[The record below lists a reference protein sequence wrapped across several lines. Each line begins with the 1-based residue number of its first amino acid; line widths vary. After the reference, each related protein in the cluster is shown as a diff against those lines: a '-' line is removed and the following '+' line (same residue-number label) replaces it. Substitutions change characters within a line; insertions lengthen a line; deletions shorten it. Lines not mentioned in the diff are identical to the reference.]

1 MKKKNYIITGAVLVA
16 VIICIFAVW
25 MFYINESKTWNEYY
39 DTGLRYLNE
48 GKYDEAIA
56 EFTSAIKVDD
66 KQAVVYIARG
76 DSYVGKAEALLKE
89 SADRSQQAKEIY
101 EQAKDDYQTAAELGN
116 KDAESK
122 LNNIEE
128 MLQSYEKNLKYETQ
142 LSELYNRFDSGNIE
156 SAVELAKQN
165 DYRDMNGDIT
175 DGKLYYEEG
184 GQSALGVY
192 PDGFYYFGN
201 WKDGE
206 RSGHGIWIQIPEDDS
221 ASGEHSSLRYYMF
234 EGEWANDAP
243 NGEGVS
249 SRFFDDKNNEG
260 STSNKEDR
268 ISGNYTNGLAN
279 GSMSKNI
286 MREDGSVITY
296 TVNAVN
302 GVDQS
307 IPYPAGMESASDPR
321 CRLVA
326 IDSRGIMIHED
337 NNVRNYVWG
346 FKDNAQG

>member
-1 MKKKNYIITGAVLVA
+1 MKKKNYIVIGAAFAA
-16 VIICIFAVW
+16 VVICIFAVW
-25 MFYINESKTWNEYY
+25 MFYINEGKTWNEYY
-39 DTGLRYLNE
+39 DTGMRYLNE

-66 KQAVVYIARG
+66 KQAVVYVARG

-101 EQAKDDYQTAAELGN
+101 EQARDDYQTAAELGN

-122 LNNIEE
+122 LNNVDE
-128 MLQSYEKNLKYETQ
+128 MLQSYEKNLEYEAQ
-142 LSELYNRFDSGNIE
+142 LSELYNRFDSGDIE

-165 DYRDMNGDIT
+165 DYRHMNGDIT
-175 DGKLYYEEG
+175 DGKLYYEG
-184 GQSALGVY
+184 DGQSALGVY
-192 PDGFYYFGN
+192 PDSFYYFGN

-206 RSGHGIWIQIPEDDS
+206 RSGHGIWIQIPEDDPD
-221 ASGEHSSLRYYMF
+221 SGEHSSLRYYMF

-249 SRFFDDKNNEG
+249 SRFFDDKNSG
-260 STSNKEDR
+260 GGAINKEDR

-286 MREDGSVITY
+286 IRQDGSVITY
-296 TVNAVN
+296 TVSAVN

-326 IDSRGIMIHED
+326 IDSRGTMIHED
-337 NNVRNYVWG
+337 NGVINCVRG

>member
-1 MKKKNYIITGAVLVA
+1 MKKKNYIITGAVFAA
-16 VIICIFAVW
+16 VVICIFAVW

-66 KQAVVYIARG
+66 KQAVVYVARG

-89 SADRSQQAKEIY
+89 DSDKSQQAKEIY
-101 EQAKDDYQTAAELGN
+101 EQAKDDYQTAAELGS

-128 MLQSYEKNLKYETQ
+128 MLQSYEKNLKYEAQ
-142 LSELYNRFDSGNIE
+142 LSELYNRFDTGDIE

-165 DYRDMNGDIT
+165 DYRNMNGDIT

-184 GQSALGVY
+184 GRSALGVY

-206 RSGHGIWIQIPEDDS
+206 RSGHGIWIQIPEEES
-221 ASGEHSSLRYYMF
+221 ASGKHSSLLYYMF

-243 NGEGVS
+243 NGQGS
-249 SRFFDDKNNEG
+249 SCRYFNDENSGDSSKI
-260 STSNKEDR
+260 KEDQWT
-268 ISGNYTNGLAN
+268 GNYTDGLAN
-279 GSMSKNI
+279 GSMHKNI
-286 MREDGSVITY
+286 VRQDGSVTTY
-296 TVNAVN
+296 DVKAVN

-307 IPYPAGMESASDPR
+307 IPYPAGMEGASDPR

-326 IDSRGIMIHED
+326 IDSRGMMIHED
-337 NNVRNYVWG
+337 NNVMNYVWG
-346 FKDNAQG
+346 FKDNAQR